1 MNLKLPTPITAF
13 QAQSNVTHYSHPEED
28 EIYECYYNYCEKP
41 FKYDYVEPD
50 EVKLIEKNIYNII
63 KLASENNYGSI
74 EIFIPLVCRRKDVDC
89 GQSSYIEMRSF
100 GECGLQFYNYLLEI
114 SNIINKLRNLK
125 YYTKIIESER
135 EYPHKVSDKDRYF
148 KLFISWKRTMYDPI
162 VHKDFIDKY
171 KKTFKEIKEDETN
184 HIIHIKLRDNNMN
197 DLMNKIN
204 YPTDYNSIDVIC
216 PSLKEADYLDGIL
229 KNYGYKSEIIRRGEK
244 EEDVAVV
251 GINLSDRQRKLN
263 GVLVG

>member
-1 MNLKLPTPITAF
+1 M
-13 QAQSNVTHYSHPEED
+13 S
-28 EIYECYYNYCEKP
+28 
-41 FKYDYVEPD
+41 KY
-50 EVKLIEKNIYNII
+50 L
-63 KLASENNYGSI
+63 
-74 EIFIPLVCRRKDVDC
+74 
-89 GQSSYIEMRSF
+89 
-100 GECGLQFYNYLLEI
+100 
-114 SNIINKLRNLK
+114 
-125 YYTKIIESER
+125 
-135 EYPHKVSDKDRYF
+135 
-148 KLFISWKRTMYDPI
+148 KLFISLKRTMYDPI

-171 KKTFKEIKEDETN
+171 KKTFKGIKEDETN

-216 PSLKEADYLDGIL
+216 PSPKEADYLDGIL
-229 KNYGYKSEIIRRGEK
+229 KNFGYKSEIIRRGEK